1 VGGDRT
7 VHAECEPV
15 RPRITVL
22 RAVMNA
28 IFYIAQTGECG
39 CCRKSFR
46 GTRHQRYFFQPR
58 DDGRKQKINA

>member
-28 IFYIAQTGECG
+28 IFYIAQTGEC
-39 CCRKSFR
+39 RLLPKEF
-46 GTRHQRYFFQPR
+46 PR
-58 DDGRKQKINA
+58 DTTPALFLPAAR